1 MPTNNHGG
9 PSRDTGDH
17 APPTGDFVDHPNPG
31 AESAKLGYET
41 TDVNAGGV
49 LVFLGG
55 LFGFVLIFFVFCFLL
70 GKVINTQ
77 FVKQDGPEDKWHQ
90 HAQIFAGARNTGGKR
105 QDMVSNAA
113 MDQQELGAMTQAFPS
128 PRLDTDDGNQ
138 ATADLHARED
148 LLLNHY
154 SSVPG
159 QPMRIPVDQAMQLIA
174 QRGLPV
180 SAAAQASPMLAE
192 DKQPVV
198 SAPLTS
204 GFARTGYELDTIEAR
219 EQKLMYGKAESNTH
233 AELKPIK

>member
-1 MPTNNHGG
+1 MPTNDHN
-9 PSRDTGDH
+9 RTTGDH
-17 APPTGDFVDHPNPG
+17 PPPTGDFVDHPNPG
-31 AESAKLGYET
+31 RESAKLGYET

-70 GKVINTQ
+70 GKVINTA

-90 HAQIFAGARNTGGKR
+90 HAQIFAGARANNGKR
-105 QDMVSNAA
+105 DDMVSNAA
-113 MDQQELGAMTQAFPS
+113 LDQQELGKMTQAFPS

-148 LLLNHY
+148 LLLDHY

-159 QPMRIPVDQAMQLIA
+159 QPMRIPIDRAMELIA

-180 SAAAQASPMLAE
+180 NPAVQVQRESGRGQQARHHSTSHRRLCAHRLRTRHHRSPRAE
-192 DKQPVV
+192 TDVRQ
-198 SAPLTS
+198 S
-204 GFARTGYELDTIEAR
+204 
-219 EQKLMYGKAESNTH
+219 
-233 AELKPIK
+233 